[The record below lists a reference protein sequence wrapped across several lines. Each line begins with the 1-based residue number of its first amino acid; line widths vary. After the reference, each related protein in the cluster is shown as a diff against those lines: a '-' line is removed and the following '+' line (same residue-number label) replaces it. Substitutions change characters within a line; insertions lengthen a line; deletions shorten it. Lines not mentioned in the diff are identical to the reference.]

1 MAEQTTEKPAK
12 ELAELLELAAAY
24 NPDVDRELLTRAYQF
39 AAAAHRGQQRL
50 TGEDY
55 LLHPV
60 AVAKLLTELEMDDA
74 SLAAALLHDV
84 VEDTGHDI
92 EEMTAQFGGEI
103 ALLVDGVTKL
113 RRIHFDSGRTRQ
125 AENLRRMLLAMAQ
138 DLRVILIK
146 LADRLHNMRTL
157 APLPEQRRREVAQE
171 TLQILAPIAHRLGVW
186 RFKWELEDLALRHL
200 EPASYQQIAQAI
212 TQSRDERMATI
223 KEAIRQLRA
232 RLDDMGLEAHI
243 EGRPKHFYSIYL
255 KMQTQGV
262 DFDQILDLEAIRVIV
277 NTETECYTVL
287 GVVHS
292 LWLPLPDMF
301 TDYIAKPKPNMYQSL
316 HTKVIGPGG
325 APIEIQIRT
334 WAMHR
339 RAEYGVASHW
349 RYKEGRNG
357 DLEADTKLSWL
368 RQLLDL
374 HSDLRDPHEWLE
386 SLKLDLFK
394 DQVFVFTPKGDVIDL
409 PAGSTPVDFAYRIH
423 TEVGH
428 HCAGARVNGRMVP
441 LNYVF
446 RNGDVVEIITSSR
459 PEARPSLDWLSFVA
473 SSQARS
479 RIKAWYRRA
488 QRDES
493 IARGRE
499 RLEEEC
505 VRLGADPETTL
516 AEKPLEALAPRLSY
530 LSVEDVYAAVGYG
543 DLAAETVVRRLRGEQ
558 PKSQKRRKATKAEQ
572 GAMRVAISAGG
583 VTNVLFRLSRCCAP
597 VPGDPIVGFI
607 TRGRG
612 VTVHRVNCPNLSHY
626 SARPGA
632 ARPRRA
638 GDGET
643 RDRVAAPESDRLVP
657 LEWVLSP
664 EAYFPV
670 TIEVDALDR
679 VGLAS
684 DVTSIIS
691 GQGTNIVE
699 ASVSTGGRTTRS
711 ALRPAQGRPERG
723 REAAGPGQAGRLAG
737 RPKMA
742 RISLRLE
749 VRSLDHLQ
757 DIMNRISALSDVL
770 RVERARRG

>member
-1 MAEQTTEKPAK
+1 MTGRTTEKPVT
-12 ELAELLELAAAY
+12 ELGELLELAAAY
-24 NPDVDRELLTRAYQF
+24 NPDVDRELLRRAYEL
-39 AAAAHRGQQRL
+39 AAAAHHGQKRL

-55 LLHPV
+55 ILHPL

-74 SLAAALLHDV
+74 SLATALLHDV

-92 EEMTAQFGGEI
+92 EEVRAQFGSEI

-113 RRIHFDSGRTRQ
+113 RRIHFESGQERQ

-146 LADRLHNMRTL
+146 LGDRLHNMRTL
-157 APLPEQRRREVAQE
+157 EPLPEQRRQEVAQE

-200 EPASYQQIAQAI
+200 EPARYEEIAQAI

-223 KEAIRQLRA
+223 KEAIRQLRG
-232 RLDDMGLEAHI
+232 RLDEMGLDAHI

-255 KMQTQGV
+255 KMQSQAV

-277 NTETECYTVL
+277 NTENECYTVL

-325 APIEIQIRT
+325 GPIEIQIRT
-334 WAMHR
+334 WPMHR

-349 RYKEGRNG
+349 RYKEGRGG
-357 DLEADTKLSWL
+357 DLETDTKLSWL

-374 HSDLRDPHEWLE
+374 HTDLRDPQEWLE

-428 HCAGARVNGRMVP
+428 QCAGARVNGRMVP
-441 LNYVF
+441 LSYVF

-473 SSQARS
+473 SSPARS

-505 VRLGADPETTL
+505 VRLGIARETTL
-516 AEKPLEALAPRLSY
+516 AEKAVEAIAPGLSY
-530 LSVEDVYAAVGYG
+530 TSVEDVYAAVGYG
-543 DLAAETVVRRLRGEQ
+543 DLAPETVIRRLRGEE
-558 PKSQKRRKATKAEQ
+558 PKTQRRKKATKAEQ

-583 VTNVLFRLSRCCAP
+583 VTDVLFRLSRCCAP

-612 VTVHRVNCPNLSHY
+612 VTVHRANCPNLSHY
-626 SARPGA
+626 S
-632 ARPRRA
+632 RR
-638 GDGET
+638 
-643 RDRVAAPESDRLVP
+643 ESDRLVP
-657 LEWVLSP
+657 LEWTLSP

-691 GQGTNIVE
+691 GRGTNILE
-699 ASVSTGGRTTRS
+699 ARVSTGGK
-711 ALRPAQGRPERG
+711 
-723 REAAGPGQAGRLAG
+723 
-737 RPKMA
+737 PKMA

>member
-1 MAEQTTEKPAK
+1 MTGRTAEKPAT
-12 ELAELLELAAAY
+12 ELDELLELAAAY
-24 NPDVDRELLTRAYQF
+24 NPDVDRELLRRAYEL
-39 AAAAHRGQQRL
+39 AAAAHHGQKRL

-55 LLHPV
+55 ILHPL

-74 SLAAALLHDV
+74 SLATALLHDV
-84 VEDTGHDI
+84 VEDTGHGI
-92 EEMTAQFGGEI
+92 EEVRAQFGSEI

-113 RRIHFDSGRTRQ
+113 RRIHFESGQERQ

-157 APLPEQRRREVAQE
+157 EPLPEQRRQEVAQE

-200 EPASYQQIAQAI
+200 EPARYEEIAQAI

-223 KEAIRQLRA
+223 KEAIRQLRG
-232 RLDDMGLEAHI
+232 RLDEMGLDAHI

-255 KMQTQGV
+255 KMQTQAV

-277 NTETECYTVL
+277 NTENECYTVL

-325 APIEIQIRT
+325 GPIEIQIRT

-349 RYKEGRNG
+349 RYKEGRGG
-357 DLEADTKLSWL
+357 DLETDTKLSWL

-374 HSDLRDPHEWLE
+374 HTDLRDPQEWLE

-428 HCAGARVNGRMVP
+428 QCAGARVNGRMVP

-459 PEARPSLDWLSFVA
+459 PEARPSLDWLSFAV
-473 SSQARS
+473 SSPARG

-505 VRLGADPETTL
+505 VRLGIARETTL
-516 AEKPLEALAPRLSY
+516 AEKAIEAIALGLSY
-530 LSVEDVYAAVGYG
+530 TSVEDVYAAVGYG
-543 DLAAETVVRRLRGEQ
+543 DLAPETVMRRLRGEQ
-558 PKSQKRRKATKAEQ
+558 PKTQRRKKATKAEQ

-583 VTNVLFRLSRCCAP
+583 VTDVLFRLSRCCAP
-597 VPGDPIVGFI
+597 VPGDAIVGFI

-612 VTVHRVNCPNLSHY
+612 VTVHRANCPNLGHY
-626 SARPGA
+626 S
-632 ARPRRA
+632 RR
-638 GDGET
+638 
-643 RDRVAAPESDRLVP
+643 ESDRLVP
-657 LEWVLSP
+657 LEWTLSP

-691 GQGTNIVE
+691 GRGTNILE
-699 ASVSTGGRTTRS
+699 ARVSTGGK
-711 ALRPAQGRPERG
+711 
-723 REAAGPGQAGRLAG
+723 
-737 RPKMA
+737 PKMA

>member
-1 MAEQTTEKPAK
+1 MSGTTTEKPRTGIE
-12 ELAELLELAAAY
+12 ELIERAASY
-24 NPDVDRELLTRAYQF
+24 NADVDRDLLTRAYEF
-39 AAAAHRGQQRL
+39 AAEAHRGQKRL
-50 TGEDY
+50 TGEEY
-55 LLHPV
+55 MVHPL
-60 AVAKLLTELEMDDA
+60 AVAKLLTELEMDDTT
-74 SLAAALLHDV
+74 LAGALLHDV
-84 VEDTGHDI
+84 VEDTGI
-92 EEMTAQFGGEI
+92 TLEEVRRQFGPEV

-113 RRIHFDSGRTRQ
+113 RRIQFESGRERQ

-157 APLPEQRRREVAQE
+157 QPLPEQRRREVAQE
-171 TLQILAPIAHRLGVW
+171 TLQILAPIAHRLGIW
-186 RFKWELEDLALRHL
+186 RLKWELEDLSLRYLDPDKYH
-200 EPASYQQIAQAI
+200 EISQAVAR
-212 TQSRDERMATI
+212 TRDERVA
-223 KEAIRQLRA
+223 AITEGISQLGA
-232 RLDDMGLEAHI
+232 RLREMGIDAHI
-243 EGRPKHFYSIYL
+243 EGRPKHFYSIYQ
-255 KMQTQGV
+255 KMQKQAV

-325 APIEIQIRT
+325 SPMEIQIRT

-339 RAEYGVASHW
+339 RAEYGVAAHW
-349 RYKEGRNG
+349 RYKEGRAG

-374 HSDLRDPHEWLE
+374 HTDLRDPHEWLE

-428 HCAGARVNGRMVP
+428 RCVGARVNGRMVP

-473 SSQARS
+473 SSPARS

-493 IARGRE
+493 IVRGRE

-505 VRLGADPETTL
+505 GRLGIDSETTL
-516 AEKPLEALAPRLSY
+516 TEKALNAVATRLGY
-530 LSVEDVYAAVGYG
+530 LSIDDVYAAVGYG
-543 DLAAETVVRRLRGEQ
+543 DIAAETVIRRIRGEQ
-558 PKSQKRRKATKAEQ
+558 PKTQRKKEPSKSEQ
-572 GAMRVAISAGG
+572 GSLRVAISAGG
-583 VTNVLFRLSRCCAP
+583 VTDVLFRLSRCCAP

-612 VTVHRVNCPNLSHY
+612 VTVHRANCPNVGYY
-626 SARPGA
+626 S
-632 ARPRRA
+632 RR
-638 GDGET
+638 E
-643 RDRVAAPESDRLVP
+643 PDRLVT
-657 LEWVLSP
+657 LEWTLTP
-664 EAYFPV
+664 DAYFPV
-670 TIEVDALDR
+670 SIEVDALDR

-684 DVTSIIS
+684 DVTSIVS
-691 GQGTNIVE
+691 NRGMNILE
-699 ASVSTGGRTTRS
+699 AKVSTGGK
-711 ALRPAQGRPERG
+711 
-723 REAAGPGQAGRLAG
+723 
-737 RPKMA
+737 PKMA
-742 RISLRLE
+742 RISLRVE
-749 VRSLDHLQ
+749 VKGLAQLHDL
-757 DIMNRISALSDVL
+757 MNRIGALSDVL
-770 RVERARRG
+770 RVERARRS

>member
-1 MAEQTTEKPAK
+1 
-12 ELAELLELAAAY
+12 
-24 NPDVDRELLTRAYQF
+24 V
-39 AAAAHRGQQRL
+39 
-50 TGEDY
+50 
-55 LLHPV
+55 
-60 AVAKLLTELEMDDA
+60 TELEMDDA
-74 SLAAALLHDV
+74 SLATALLHDV
-84 VEDTGHDI
+84 VEDTGHGI
-92 EEMTAQFGGEI
+92 EEVRAQFGSEI

-113 RRIHFDSGRTRQ
+113 RRIHFESGQERQ

-157 APLPEQRRREVAQE
+157 EPLPEQRRQEVAQE

-200 EPASYQQIAQAI
+200 EPARYEEIAQAI

-223 KEAIRQLRA
+223 KEAIRQLRG
-232 RLDDMGLEAHI
+232 RLDEMGLDAHI

-255 KMQTQGV
+255 KMQTQAV

-277 NTETECYTVL
+277 NTENECYTVL

-325 APIEIQIRT
+325 GPIEIQIRT

-349 RYKEGRNG
+349 RYKEGRGG
-357 DLEADTKLSWL
+357 DLETDTKLSWL

-374 HSDLRDPHEWLE
+374 HTDLRDPQEWLE

-428 HCAGARVNGRMVP
+428 QCAGARVNGRMVP

-459 PEARPSLDWLSFVA
+459 PEARPSLDWLSFAV
-473 SSQARS
+473 SSPARG

-505 VRLGADPETTL
+505 VRLGIARETTL
-516 AEKPLEALAPRLSY
+516 AEKAIEAIALGLSY
-530 LSVEDVYAAVGYG
+530 TSVEDVYAAVGYG
-543 DLAAETVVRRLRGEQ
+543 DLAPETVMRRLRGEQ
-558 PKSQKRRKATKAEQ
+558 PKTQRRKKATKAEQ

-583 VTNVLFRLSRCCAP
+583 VTDVLFRLSRCCAP
-597 VPGDPIVGFI
+597 VPGDAIVGFI

-612 VTVHRVNCPNLSHY
+612 VTVHRANCPNLGHY
-626 SARPGA
+626 S
-632 ARPRRA
+632 RR
-638 GDGET
+638 
-643 RDRVAAPESDRLVP
+643 ESDRLVP
-657 LEWVLSP
+657 LEWTLSP

-691 GQGTNIVE
+691 GRGTNILE
-699 ASVSTGGRTTRS
+699 ARVSTGGK
-711 ALRPAQGRPERG
+711 
-723 REAAGPGQAGRLAG
+723 
-737 RPKMA
+737 PKMA

>member
-1 MAEQTTEKPAK
+1 MAGRVVGKPAAGLE
-12 ELAELLELAAAY
+12 ELIELAAAY
-24 NPDVDRELLTRAYQF
+24 NPEVDRELLARAYEF
-39 AAAAHRGQQRL
+39 AAAAHRGQKRL

-55 LLHPV
+55 LLHPL

-74 SLAAALLHDV
+74 SLTAGLLHDV
-84 VEDTGHDI
+84 VEDTGHDVG
-92 EEMTAQFGGEI
+92 EVRERFGSEI
-103 ALLVDGVTKL
+103 ALLVEGVTKL
-113 RRIHFDSGRTRQ
+113 RRIHFESGRERQ

-171 TLQILAPIAHRLGVW
+171 TLQILAPLAHRLGVW

-200 EPASYQQIAQAI
+200 EPAGYREIARAI

-223 KEAIRQLRA
+223 REAIGQLKG
-232 RLDDMGLEAHI
+232 RLDGMRIEAHI
-243 EGRPKHFYSIYL
+243 EGRPKHFYSIYQ
-255 KMQTQGV
+255 KIQKQGV
-262 DFDQILDLEAIRVIV
+262 DFNQILDLEAIRVIV

-301 TDYIAKPKPNMYQSL
+301 TDYIAKPKTNMYQSL

-325 APIEIQIRT
+325 GPIEIQIRT

-349 RYKEGRNG
+349 RYKEGRGG
-357 DLEADTKLSWL
+357 DLETDTKLSWL

-374 HSDLRDPHEWLE
+374 QSDLRDPHEWLE

-423 TEVGH
+423 TELGH
-428 HCAGARVNGRMVP
+428 RCAGARVNGRMVP

-473 SSQARS
+473 SAPARS

-488 QRDES
+488 QREES

-499 RLEEEC
+499 RLEGEC
-505 VRLGADPETTL
+505 ARLGADPGTTL
-516 AEKPLEALAPRLSY
+516 AEKAVEAIAARLSY
-530 LSVEDVYAAVGYG
+530 LSVEDLYAAVGYG
-543 DLAAETVVRRLRGEQ
+543 DLAAETVIRRLRGE
-558 PKSQKRRKATKAEQ
+558 PPRGVKRKRASKAEQ
-572 GAMRVAISAGG
+572 SAMRVAISAGG

-597 VPGDPIVGFI
+597 VPGDAIVGFI

-612 VTVHRVNCPNLSHY
+612 VTVHRTSCPNLGHY
-626 SARPGA
+626 SERARARRGRRGSEGQRKGASLESA
-632 ARPRRA
+632 AR
-638 GDGET
+638 G
-643 RDRVAAPESDRLVP
+643 AAPEPDRLVP
-657 LEWVLSP
+657 LEWTLSP

-691 GQGTNIVE
+691 GQGTNILE
-699 ASVSTGGRTTRS
+699 ARVSTG
-711 ALRPAQGRPERG
+711 
-723 REAAGPGQAGRLAG
+723 G

-749 VRSLDHLQ
+749 VKSLDHLQ